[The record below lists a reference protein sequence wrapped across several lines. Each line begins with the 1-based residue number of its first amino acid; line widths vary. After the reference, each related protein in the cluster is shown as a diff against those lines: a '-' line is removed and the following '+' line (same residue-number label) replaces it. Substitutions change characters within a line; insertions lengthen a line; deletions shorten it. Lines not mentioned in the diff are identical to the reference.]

1 MATSY
6 KSIIDLALV
15 VIRDYKLDKL
25 FEASPTDFDIYMS
38 GYLVKGLNRF
48 RYCAKNLA
56 LRDDDDMEFEETLDD
71 NEKSILADCVILE
84 WLESEIL
91 DTMQITGMMMNKKE
105 AQRYSE
111 ANLLREK
118 LNLKVITNENLD
130 RKIVAYVFDHTD
142 FNRWVGGDY
151 GL

>member
-38 GYLVKGLNRF
+38 GYLVKGLTRF
-48 RYCAKNLA
+48 RYCIKNLA

-71 NEKSILADCVILE
+71 YEKSILADCVILE